1 MREVPDVRRSK
12 GEHGSAMLL
21 IPAAVIIVA
30 LFAAV
35 TLDAVEAFVV
45 QRELA
50 AAADAMANDAIAGI
64 NPDLVFTG
72 DGAQLDPEMLR
83 RLAGQILPGRSA
95 DLAKPDVPIIVEVD
109 GGVEVALSAT
119 VRPFFGR
126 LLHPAGWKVRATARA
141 FPITNAE

>member
-1 MREVPDVRRSK
+1 M
-12 GEHGSAMLL
+12 
-21 IPAAVIIVA
+21 
-30 LFAAV
+30 
-35 TLDAVEAFVV
+35 

-64 NPDLVFTG
+64 DPDLVFTG
-72 DGAQLDPEMLR
+72 NGAQLDPEMLR
-83 RLAGQILPGRSA
+83 RLAEEILPGRSA
-95 DLAKPDVPIIVEVD
+95 DIAKPDVPVITEVD
-109 GGVEVALSAT
+109 GGIEVALAAT